1 MTIHSHVNYIS
12 NPLKR
17 LHKMLIDMELFLFV
31 FLCFIHMLLNYD
43 QCLYKDE
50 VEYIQLF
57 EQELRLYLSKR
68 LTYDYVSTLT

>member
-17 LHKMLIDMELFLFV
+17 LHKMLIGMELFLFG
-31 FLCFIHMLLNYD
+31 FLCFIHMLFNYD

-68 LTYDYVSTLT
+68 LT